1 MRILVLAPQPFFAL
15 RGTPIA
21 VRMLL
26 EALAAKGHEIDVI
39 TFAEGEEIAIE
50 GVHITRV
57 PDLPILRGI
66 RPGFSGKKAVADVLM
81 AGMVIGRLVRRR
93 YDVIHAVEEMAYLAR
108 WLKPVFRTPYVFD
121 LDSSIPQQIAEKY
134 TLPRPARS
142 LLNATERGALRHAV
156 AALTCCPALEEI
168 VRDAVPG
175 LPVSTLTDV
184 SLLDGAL
191 ITQEEVDTSDA
202 RKDAPVA
209 MYVGNL
215 EHYQGIDLLMEALA
229 LALRQ
234 RQMHLVV
241 IGGSSDDIARYK
253 EKAAA
258 LGIGEVTHFLGPR
271 PISALRAYLGTA
283 DIVVSPRLKG
293 VNTPMKVY
301 SYLDSGRPLLA
312 TDLSTHTQV
321 IGPEIAELVAPDPA
335 AMAEGL
341 LRLTGD
347 PAAAE
352 ALAVRAKARVAAA
365 FSHAAFSARLAAFY
379 DETVKPRI
387 RLRVRDSAS

>member
-26 EALAAKGHEIDVI
+26 EALSAKGHEIDVI

-50 GVHITRV
+50 GVHIARV
-57 PDLPILRGI
+57 PDLRILRGI

-81 AGMVIGRLVRRR
+81 AGMVIGRLIRRR

-215 EHYQGIDLLMEALA
+215 EHYQGIDLLMEGLA
-229 LALRQ
+229 LALPQ